1 MTREEIIEK
10 VNGFLI
16 DEFEIEESRI
26 SPDANFKDDLELES
40 LDFVDIVVIIER
52 DFGFKVKSEDLIHIR
67 QLSDLYNYIEEQVK
81 NKS

>member
-16 DEFEIEESRI
+16 EEFEIEETRI
-26 SPDANFKDDLELES
+26 SPEANFKDDLELES